1 MKRIGWKEID
11 LKIPLPKNVKSTECL
26 SELEEFIGQERA
38 IRALET
44 GLHINAKGYNVFV
57 SGSNNTGRRTFV
69 SRYLKKK
76 VEGTKTPGD
85 WIYVYNFDEQ
95 RSPNSI
101 PLEAGAGKV
110 FQKEMNEFVEIAINS
125 ISESFQ
131 SEDYQ
136 QKVTSIQNEQSEKRS
151 SMLKELLEKAK
162 EKDFT
167 VQINQTGVATIPLW
181 NGKPLTQEVYEA
193 LPEEYQKQLT
203 KKGEEVRELVNSYLL
218 RLSKMEKE
226 YGEKYKELNRNVASF
241 AVEGHIK
248 EMKDKFSKN
257 KEVVDF
263 IESMKEDLLDNL
275 GVFFSQ
281 EIDSKAFFGKRYAVN
296 LFVDNSGI
304 EGKPIV
310 EVTNPNYSSLFG
322 RIEYVAKMGMLDT
335 DHTMIRPGA
344 IHNSNGGYLVLDA
357 KSVLSEPYVWQTL
370 KQVLFSGLEGIEN
383 LEHKIGLLSTVS
395 LKPEPI
401 PLDIKIIMIGEP
413 WIYSMLST
421 LDTDFKKLFKIKAE
435 FDWEMALEKDT
446 IGKLCGLTCNI
457 VRENTLKPLERDGI
471 KEVIKRA
478 IFLSGSRKKVSTQ
491 FGTLEQ
497 LLLESS
503 AMADMKKHDMIEAED
518 VSTAWEEMHTRVSL
532 YQDKI
537 KEMFKNSTLMVQTDG
552 ELVGEINGLTVV
564 QTEDLSFGIPVKI
577 TAKAGPGNSGIVDIQ
592 KESELSGNIH
602 NKASLTIQGY
612 MSSRYAQQFPL
623 SLNGSIS
630 FEQVYSTV
638 EGDSASVAETVAFL
652 SAIADVPIKQSIAV
666 TGSINQSGRVQP
678 VGGVQYKI
686 QGFYDLCK
694 IKGFTGQQGVV
705 VPQAN
710 SDNVVLPDEII
721 NAIKEGRFNIWT
733 VETVDEAIEVLTG
746 MKSGKLGKS
755 GEYSPGSFNQR
766 VIEKLM
772 KYYEIASQSKK

>member
-1 MKRIGWKEID
+1 R
-11 LKIPLPKNVKSTECL
+11 
-26 SELEEFIGQERA
+26 
-38 IRALET
+38 
-44 GLHINAKGYNVFV
+44 
-57 SGSNNTGRRTFV
+57 
-69 SRYLKKK
+69 
-76 VEGTKTPGD
+76 
-85 WIYVYNFDEQ
+85 
-95 RSPNSI
+95 
-101 PLEAGAGKV
+101 
-110 FQKEMNEFVEIAINS
+110 
-125 ISESFQ
+125 
-131 SEDYQ
+131 
-136 QKVTSIQNEQSEKRS
+136 
-151 SMLKELLEKAK
+151 
-162 EKDFT
+162 
-167 VQINQTGVATIPLW
+167 
-181 NGKPLTQEVYEA
+181 
-193 LPEEYQKQLT
+193 
-203 KKGEEVRELVNSYLL
+203 
-218 RLSKMEKE
+218 
-226 YGEKYKELNRNVASF
+226 
-241 AVEGHIK
+241 
-248 EMKDKFSKN
+248 
-257 KEVVDF
+257 
-263 IESMKEDLLDNL
+263 
-275 GVFFSQ
+275 
-281 EIDSKAFFGKRYAVN
+281 
-296 LFVDNSGI
+296 
-304 EGKPIV
+304 
-310 EVTNPNYSSLFG
+310 
-322 RIEYVAKMGMLDT
+322 
-335 DHTMIRPGA
+335 
-344 IHNSNGGYLVLDA
+344 
-357 KSVLSEPYVWQTL
+357 
-370 KQVLFSGLEGIEN
+370 LFS
-383 LEHKIGLLSTVS
+383 
-395 LKPEPI
+395 
-401 PLDIKIIMIGEP
+401 
-413 WIYSMLST
+413 
-421 LDTDFKKLFKIKAE
+421 F
-435 FDWEMALEKDT
+435 
-446 IGKLCGLTCNI
+446 
-457 VRENTLKPLERDGI
+457 
-471 KEVIKRA
+471 
-478 IFLSGSRKKVSTQ
+478 
-491 FGTLEQ
+491 
-497 LLLESS
+497 
-503 AMADMKKHDMIEAED
+503 
-518 VSTAWEEMHTRVSL
+518 SL